1 MTDGPPFGGLFRLGA
16 LSMGAPSGTH
26 SFVHQY
32 PALWQLE
39 IKSPLL
45 NDDHVARAKRGEQR
59 YTPVNPARSKCS
71 AREKIGKHDVA
82 SFFSGSMITSMILS
96 WKCGG
101 KFRTRAREEWRERV
115 DRVGEWSD
123 ESGRA
128 LTLIFAFD
136 CTRREKKCSKR
147 LDCETRQQKY
157 VQKLFIIHQKEKKKK
172 KNLSRIL
179 SRALVFPEPILL
191 SVVSYHERK

>member
-82 SFFSGSMITSMILS
+82 FFFSGSMITSMILS

-136 CTRREKKCSKR
+136 CTRREEVFETPRLRNEATKVCTKIVYYSPKR
-147 LDCETRQQKY
+147 
-157 VQKLFIIHQKEKKKK
+157 KKKEEK
-172 KNLSRIL
+172 FVAYPFSRSGLPRIDPSISRVL
-179 SRALVFPEPILL
+179 SRA
-191 SVVSYHERK
+191 

>member
-82 SFFSGSMITSMILS
+82 FFFSGSMITSMILS

-101 KFRTRAREEWRERV
+101 KFRTRARRVARESRSCRRVIGREWASVNLNFRIRLYEKGEEVFETPRLRNEATKV
-115 DRVGEWSD
+115 
-123 ESGRA
+123 
-128 LTLIFAFD
+128 
-136 CTRREKKCSKR
+136 CTKIVYYSPKR
-147 LDCETRQQKY
+147 
-157 VQKLFIIHQKEKKKK
+157 KKKEEK
-172 KNLSRIL
+172 FIAYPFSRSGLPRTDPSISRVL
-179 SRALVFPEPILL
+179 SRA
-191 SVVSYHERK
+191 